1 MLQQWSE
8 RRKIMGIMGYILFSL
23 SNISRLALWSLI
35 LASGIWIY
43 RKFKLNSLPWLGA
56 YLVLSVA
63 LSFAGSM
70 IPTPIAER
78 IIAQRFPPGWHP
90 VQFFAISGYWNHF
103 ITNLTQ
109 LMLGI
114 LILSDILFLLS
125 KAGIKVEGTFWNTFL
140 AVRER
145 STTLGIA
152 MIVIMV
158 CGPAIS
164 LLL

>member
-8 RRKIMGIMGYILFSL
+8 RRKIMDNMTYILFSL
-23 SNISRLALWSLI
+23 SSISWLALWSLI

-63 LSFAGSM
+63 LSFVTSM
-70 IPTPIAER
+70 PPTPIAEH
-78 IIAQRFPPGWHP
+78 IAVQGPLPGWHP
-90 VQFFAISGYWNHF
+90 FALSGYWDHF

-145 STTLGIA
+145 STTLGVA
-152 MIVIMV
+152 MIITMV

>member
-8 RRKIMGIMGYILFSL
+8 RWKIMDNMAYTLFSL
-23 SNISRLALWSLI
+23 SSISRLALWSLI
-35 LASGIWIY
+35 LVSGIWIH

-56 YLVLSVA
+56 YLVLSVT
-63 LSFAGSM
+63 LSFVTSV
-70 IPTPIAER
+70 IPIPIAESTA
-78 IIAQRFPPGWHP
+78 AQRSPPGWHP
-90 VQFFAISGYWNHF
+90 AQFFAIWGYWDRF
-103 ITNLTQ
+103 ITDLTQ

-145 STTLGIA
+145 STILGIA
-152 MIVIMV
+152 MIIIMV
-158 CGPAIS
+158 SGPAIS